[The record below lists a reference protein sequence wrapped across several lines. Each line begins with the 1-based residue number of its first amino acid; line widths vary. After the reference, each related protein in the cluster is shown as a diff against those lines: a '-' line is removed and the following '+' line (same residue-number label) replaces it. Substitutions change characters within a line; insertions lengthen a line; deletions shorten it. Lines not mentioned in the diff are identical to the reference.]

1 MLVPNDAWEMVDH
14 LGPVCERPE
23 AAPAPLP
30 KDAKP
35 QSPY

>member
-1 MLVPNDAWEMVDH
+1 MVDH

-35 QSPY
+35 VSPY